1 MAHTPDQFD
10 VSDEEYDTRVNQI
23 YDELTTAPIPAI
35 GIPTGT
41 MTAYNALLVP
51 FNASWL
57 IAKNK
62 ANCTKTQQTDF
73 LNKRA
78 SLTEFVRPFVNMWL
92 YDNDNCSDAIITST
106 GLRLH
111 STTRT
116 SHAGAPSEIP
126 VQALKPQDG
135 HTIEVSIR
143 TATGNIAKPVGVHCT
158 RVRYFIGATP
168 PADPAD
174 YTKFQDY
181 TRYPM
186 ELVLPAINAG
196 QEISIASCYVSEVGS
211 IEGKYCKAVS
221 TNVP

>member
-1 MAHTPDQFD
+1 MTTDTDQFTG
-10 VSDEEYDTRVNQI
+10 SDEEYDTLVNQI
-23 YDELTTAPIPAI
+23 YTEIDGLAAPGIGVPA
-35 GIPTGT
+35 GT
-41 MTAYNALLVP
+41 MTDYEALLSP

-62 ANCTKTQQTDF
+62 ANCTKTQHTDF
-73 LNKRA
+73 LTKRA
-78 SLTEFVRPFVNMWL
+78 SLTAFLRPFVKMWL
-92 YDNDNCSDAIITST
+92 YDNALATDAIITAT
-106 GLRLH
+106 GMKLH
-111 STTRT
+111 SDTRT

-135 HTIEVSIR
+135 HTIEVNIR
-143 TATGNIAKPVGVHCT
+143 TATGNIGKPVGVHCT
-158 RVRYFIGATP
+158 RVRYFMGPNP

-174 YTKFQDY
+174 YPKFQDY

-211 IEGKYCKAVS
+211 IEGRYCAAVS
-221 TNVP
+221 INVP